1 MNQYLTPLKESNT
14 CAKNLSKTSSQ
25 PREGDWICFGC
36 NNLNFSF
43 RKKCNRCKVQ
53 TREQNEQVSQYYYN
67 YYPQE
72 CYYLQDKENY
82 PIASNDPALNYTQTE
97 KKAERN
103 EEKQLSATTAKDRG
117 EKTPERERSKAMLP
131 SVSPLVK
138 RYNRHENNSTQEVY
152 YSPFRVKEKD
162 CLRTRDY
169 GPTSTS
175 ITSTSPKRPNPSS
188 KLVALISSRRCSV
201 SCKG

>member
-14 CAKNLSKTSSQ
+14 CAKNQSKTSSQ
-25 PREGDWICFGC
+25 PREGDWVCFGC

-82 PIASNDPALNYTQTE
+82 PMTSNDPSMGYTLSE
-97 KKAERN
+97 KKAERT
-103 EEKQLSATTAKDRG
+103 EEKKISATTVKDRV
-117 EKTPERERSKAMLP
+117 EKTPER
-131 SVSPLVK
+131 
-138 RYNRHENNSTQEVY
+138 
-152 YSPFRVKEKD
+152 
-162 CLRTRDY
+162 
-169 GPTSTS
+169 
-175 ITSTSPKRPNPSS
+175 
-188 KLVALISSRRCSV
+188 
-201 SCKG
+201 